1 MFSIIVAVD
10 ENFGIG
16 YKNNLLYK
24 ISEDL
29 KRFKLLTMG
38 KKILVGR
45 KTFESIKNKLPG
57 RKIIIASKNKD
68 LLYENAVIC
77 SDLKNFFIENINT
90 PEEIFII
97 GGAEIYSLAMPYTKK
112 IYLTRIK
119 YKFTAD
125 SFFPEINNYDWE
137 KSFLSA
143 SLCDK
148 NNIKFRY
155 EIYVRK
161 KILIGS

>member
-77 SDLKNFFIENINT
+77 SDLKYGNIQ
-90 PEEIFII
+90 
-97 GGAEIYSLAMPYTKK
+97 
-112 IYLTRIK
+112 
-119 YKFTAD
+119 
-125 SFFPEINNYDWE
+125 
-137 KSFLSA
+137 FLKEQ
-143 SLCDK
+143 L
-148 NNIKFRY
+148 
-155 EIYVRK
+155 
-161 KILIGS
+161 